1 MATYGALSHFTY
13 GELEEA
19 HLTYGEIKAL
29 SDENFIKLMQVKLN
43 RFSPQT
49 PEQAKAKDILIRL
62 AKNLALALT
71 CDALKFTAKTALSEL
86 WKAVLSLTQQ

>member
-29 SDENFIKLMQVKLN
+29 SDENFIKLMEVKLN
-43 RFSPQT
+43 RFRPKRQNK
-49 PEQAKAKDILIRL
+49 Q
-62 AKNLALALT
+62 
-71 CDALKFTAKTALSEL
+71 KT
-86 WKAVLSLTQQ
+86 KMF